1 MRGSLV
7 LLGLVLFSSVALA
20 DATRDE
26 VMSGATRCAGLTDN
40 RMSLDC
46 FYGSAQPMRALLGLS
61 PAPPAQTRLVPPPG
75 AVYPRTDATKNL
87 DEVLSGAARC
97 AGLTDNRTWLDCFY
111 GSAQPMRALLG
122 LPPAPPAQVKLVPP
136 PGAIYA
142 SSDTTKRGPSEKSG
156 SFAADIL
163 GSSKPIASN
172 VPMASYKFGRDGK
185 FTVVLKNGQTYRQE
199 ENDMVLAKWKRA
211 PDTYLVTIIAAS
223 DNFVLKVK
231 GQPGVGFRVRRM

>member
-7 LLGLVLFSSVALA
+7 LLGLVLFSPAAVA
-20 DATRDE
+20 DATREE
-26 VMSGATRCAGLTDN
+26 VMSGAIRCAGLTDN
-40 RMSLDC
+40 HMSLDC
-46 FYGSAQPMRALLGLS
+46 FYGSAQPMRALLGLP
-61 PAPPAQTRLVPPPG
+61 PAPPAQTKLVPPPG

-97 AGLTDNRTWLDCFY
+97 AGLADNRTWLDCFY
-111 GSAQPMRALLG
+111 GSAQPMRALIG

-142 SSDTTKRGPSEKSG
+142 SSDSATHAAAQKPS
-156 SFAADIL
+156 SFVADIF
-163 GSSKPIASN
+163 GSSKPVVSS

-185 FTVVLKNGQTYRQE
+185 FVVVLKNGQTYRQE
-199 ENDMVLAKWKRA
+199 EYDMALAKWNRA
-211 PDTYLVTIIAAS
+211 PETYLVTIVGSS
-223 DNFVLKVK
+223 DKFVLKVK